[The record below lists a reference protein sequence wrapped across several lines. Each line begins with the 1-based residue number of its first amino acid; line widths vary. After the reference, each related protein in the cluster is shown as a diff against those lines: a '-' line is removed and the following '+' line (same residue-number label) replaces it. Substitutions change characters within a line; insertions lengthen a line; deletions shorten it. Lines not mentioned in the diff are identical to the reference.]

1 MSPGFALRL
10 AGLMEAVSRF
20 LSIALEG
27 YMASYE
33 HSLHPHI
40 DMALNLFSLSF
51 TLFAKPSGGAE
62 IGLEKRSVRLCFHIS
77 TLKF

>member
-1 MSPGFALRL
+1 
-10 AGLMEAVSRF
+10 
-20 LSIALEG
+20 
-27 YMASYE
+27 MASYE
-33 HSLHPHI
+33 HS
-40 DMALNLFSLSF
+40 DVFALIWLELFPSLF